1 MYLGHTMRGVGN
13 NEGFQK
19 LVGGK
24 LRTLR
29 REAGLSQRALAQKL
43 DLSHQQIQKYER
55 GDNALPLQRV
65 KSFAAALGVSP
76 TILAFPEIDRP
87 ASEAAV
93 LLSPDRAELLRL
105 YDTMPDRES
114 RRRLLELLRSLGEF
128 VKKVA

>member
-1 MYLGHTMRGVGN
+1 MRGVGN
-13 NEGFQK
+13 DEDFQK
-19 LVGGK
+19 VIGGK

-76 TILAFPEIDRP
+76 ANLAFPEIDRP
-87 ASEAAV
+87 TLEAVA
-93 LLSPDRAELLRL
+93 LHSPDRAELLQL
-105 YDTMPDRES
+105 YDTLPDRES
-114 RRRLLELLRSLGEF
+114 RRRLLDLLRTLGAF